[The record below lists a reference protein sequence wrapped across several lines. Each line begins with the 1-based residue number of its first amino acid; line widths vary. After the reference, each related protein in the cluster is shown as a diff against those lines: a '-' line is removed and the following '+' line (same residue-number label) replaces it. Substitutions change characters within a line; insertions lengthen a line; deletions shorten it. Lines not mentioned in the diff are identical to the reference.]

1 MLRKPRGEP
10 SLLELSRGVASNRR
24 SQLRV
29 YNLTQRHKGT
39 KFVLDTKTTSD
50 LKVATK
56 PCGRGSPQP
65 HNPPRGTCI
74 AADNSVSS
82 VKAALA
88 ALCIFRTRKKSQCL
102 CVSVFKKTP
111 CGRKLCGLCKV
122 ALAALCIF
130 RYRKR
135 HSLFVSLCSNRIKS

>member
-39 KFVLDTKTTSD
+39 KFFSRYKDNKR
-50 LKVATK
+50 LKSRHKALRQRK
-56 PCGRGSPQP
+56 PPAPLIPRARSPP
-65 HNPPRGTCI
+65 NPPRGTCI

-102 CVSVFKKTP
+102 SVSVFKKH
-111 CGRKLCGLCKV
+111 
-122 ALAALCIF
+122 LAAEN
-130 RYRKR
+130 
-135 HSLFVSLCSNRIKS
+135 FVGFVKQL